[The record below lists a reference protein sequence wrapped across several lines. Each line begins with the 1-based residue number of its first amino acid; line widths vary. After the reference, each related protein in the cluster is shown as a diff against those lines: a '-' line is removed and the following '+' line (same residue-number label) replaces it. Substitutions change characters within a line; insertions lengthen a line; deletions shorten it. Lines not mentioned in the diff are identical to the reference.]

1 MKTTWDRTPTKIGPL
16 GSSWPWEV
24 QFDDSINDWISLK
37 NDSIQFSIQ
46 KKIVR
51 IQFNRIF
58 NSKLFDQFNSIEY
71 SIQNYSWPIQFN
83 EIFNLSLEFQKVLHD
98 TVLHL
103 ESLNFGF
110 GSPFGPCFMKNRVLA
125 GSLFLDSRYPVLVT
139 MVLPFSLKIWFTSI
153 FWQWIFFWFIQNF
166 WFIQCKNL
174 NIDSKT
180 YSSICFSAKIQFK
193 VLFKT

>member
-1 MKTTWDRTPTKIGPL
+1 MHDVEKYTSKILWPSLLFGLGPL
-16 GSSWPWEV
+16 FGLCFMKKKNKYHLSP
-24 QFDDSINDWISLK
+24 QFLVPN
-37 NDSIQFSIQ
+37 FS
-46 KKIVR
+46 R
-51 IQFNRIF
+51 N
-58 NSKLFDQFNSIEY
+58 
-71 SIQNYSWPIQFN
+71 
-83 EIFNLSLEFQKVLHD
+83 D

-139 MVLPFSLKIWFTSI
+139 MVLPFSLKIWFRSI
-153 FWQWIFFWFIQNF
+153 FWRWIFCWFIQKF

-174 NIDSKT
+174 DIDSKT

>member
-1 MKTTWDRTPTKIGPL
+1 MFHEKNKYHLSP
-16 GSSWPWEV
+16 
-24 QFDDSINDWISLK
+24 QFLVPN
-37 NDSIQFSIQ
+37 FS
-46 KKIVR
+46 R
-51 IQFNRIF
+51 N
-58 NSKLFDQFNSIEY
+58 
-71 SIQNYSWPIQFN
+71 
-83 EIFNLSLEFQKVLHD
+83 D

-139 MVLPFSLKIWFTSI
+139 MVLPFSLKIWFRSI
-153 FWQWIFFWFIQNF
+153 FWRWIFCWFIQKF

-180 YSSICFSAKIQFK
+180 YSSNSFSTKNQFK
-193 VLFKT
+193 KYSKLSFPKIFNSKKYPFSDFLRNSIQKYYSKLDFFFDSIQKNYSKLDFFSDSIQRNIHSILKKE